1 MDATTTQAAGQ
12 TAATWIPILTG
23 ILGIALTIGQILI
36 ALYLRS
42 IGSVKSEV
50 KEMRAELNKSIE
62 HINSRLENQFVTRN
76 ECQIKHD
83 AFMAGFGYA
92 KRKQN
97 QNDMPS

>member
-1 MDATTTQAAGQ
+1 MDAQTTQATTQ

-42 IGSVKSEV
+42 IGQMKSEV

-76 ECQIKHD
+76 ECLIKHE
-83 AFMAGFGYA
+83 AFMAGIGYA
-92 KRKQN
+92 KRKHN
-97 QNDMPS
+97 EIPS